1 MGILSFLFGSPA
13 PTSAA
18 PRKQLRAS
26 YNTCPDIP
34 SDYTVIDLETS
45 GLDPC
50 SCEIL
55 EIGAVKVRN
64 NIETSRY
71 HTYIRPVGIISR
83 EASAVN
89 GLTWKKLRNQPFLED
104 VQQAFF
110 EFVGSDILVGHNIGF
125 DIKFIQTR
133 CQVTLQNQCFDTLK
147 WSRLAFPNLRNHKL
161 DTLRTVFL
169 FGGSA
174 HSALGDCVT
183 THQLLQCI
191 AQSDVKAK
199 ILLNK
204 IIDSSQPQT
213 SITNS
218 DYNDTGYEHW
228 AAGEA
233 ARRAGD
239 FDNALTLFKLAESE
253 GYNCPAIYTSYV
265 MIYRKKKDYKQEIAV
280 AEKALQNLTG
290 AGRQWFKERR
300 DKAQYLLNREEDLL
314 RKAQA
319 REEKAERRRQEQE
332 RKESMPKHS
341 TRKPVIQVTDNLE
354 VIREFE
360 SIAAAAKECG
370 VSSKSIRDA
379 ISGRQKHAG
388 GYCWK
393 YATAANDA
401 AEQSS

>member
-1 MGILSFLFGSPA
+1 
-13 PTSAA
+13 
-18 PRKQLRAS
+18 
-26 YNTCPDIP
+26 
-34 SDYTVIDLETS
+34 
-45 GLDPC
+45 
-50 SCEIL
+50 
-55 EIGAVKVRN
+55 
-64 NIETSRY
+64 
-71 HTYIRPVGIISR
+71 
-83 EASAVN
+83 
-89 GLTWKKLRNQPFLED
+89 
-104 VQQAFF
+104 
-110 EFVGSDILVGHNIGF
+110 
-125 DIKFIQTR
+125 
-133 CQVTLQNQCFDTLK
+133 
-147 WSRLAFPNLRNHKL
+147 
-161 DTLRTVFL
+161 
-169 FGGSA
+169 
-174 HSALGDCVT
+174 
-183 THQLLQCI
+183 
-191 AQSDVKAK
+191 
-199 ILLNK
+199 
-204 IIDSSQPQT
+204 
-213 SITNS
+213 
-218 DYNDTGYEHW
+218 
-228 AAGEA
+228 
-233 ARRAGD
+233 
-239 FDNALTLFKLAESE
+239 
-253 GYNCPAIYTSYV
+253 